1 MPLLV
6 TRLQNQ
12 AIKVGTFKLLGIIVL
27 EQVGHVMFK
36 TSCIVA
42 VLNLYMF

>member
-12 AIKVGTFKLLGIIVL
+12 AIKVGTLKLLGIIVP
-27 EQVGHVMFK
+27 EQVGHVVFK
-36 TSCIVA
+36 TNCIIA